1 MRALECTINGITLH
15 YEEAGQGEALLLL
28 HGWGSNLRAFNVLVP
43 ALAESYR
50 VIRLDF
56 PGFGQSAALSEPWDV
71 DRYVDTTAAFIQSL
85 GLERLSLAGHSFGG
99 RVIIKLNNRPDLPFA
114 IEKNIL
120 IDSAGILPPKTLKK
134 TLRLKIFKAGKAILS
149 LPPVKAAFPGA
160 LDSFRAF
167 FGSADYNAASG
178 PLRDTMVRVVNED
191 LEPLLPTIKRPTL
204 LIWGDRDTATP
215 LRDAHIMEEKIPD
228 AGLVVV
234 EGGEHFSF
242 LKDPGLVIAVIQSFL
257 G

>member
-1 MRALECTINGITLH
+1 MECVVNGVKLNYEMAGEGQTL
-15 YEEAGQGEALLLL
+15 LML
-28 HGWGSNLRAFNVLVP
+28 HGWGSNLQAFGCLVP
-43 ALAESYR
+43 ALTEKYR

-56 PGFGQSAALSEPWDV
+56 PGFGGSDALTEPWNV
-71 DRYVDTTAAFIQSL
+71 DRYVDATVAFIKAL
-85 GLERLSLAGHSFGG
+85 GIEKLSLAGHSFGG
-99 RVIIKLNNRPDLPFA
+99 RVIIKLNNRDDLPFV
-114 IEKNIL
+114 IDKNIL

-134 TLRLKIFKAGKAILS
+134 TVRLKTFKAGKAVLS
-149 LPPVKAAFPGA
+149 LAPVKAAFPDA
-160 LDSFRAF
+160 LDQFRAY

-191 LEPLLPTIKRPTL
+191 LEPLLPGIKRPTL
-204 LIWGDRDTATP
+204 LVWGDKDTATP
-215 LRDAHIMEEKIPD
+215 MRDAHIMEEKIPD

-242 LKDPGLVIAVIQSFL
+242 LKNPYLVTAVIESFL

>member
-1 MRALECTINGITLH
+1 MECTINGITLH

-43 ALAESYR
+43 ALAEKYR

-120 IDSAGILPPKTLKK
+120 IDSAGILPVKTLKK
-134 TLRLKIFKAGKAILS
+134 TVRQRVFKMGKAVLN
-149 LPPVKAAFPGA
+149 LPPVKAAFPDA
-160 LDSFRAF
+160 LDRFRAH
-167 FGSADYNAASG
+167 FGSADYNAATG
-178 PLRDTMVRVVNED
+178 FLRDTMVKAINED
-191 LEPLLPTIKRPTL
+191 LQPYLKNIARPTL
-204 LIWGDRDTATP
+204 LIWGDQDTATP
-215 LRDAHIMEEKIPD
+215 MRDAHIMEKEIPD

-234 EGGEHFSF
+234 KNAGHFSF
-242 LKDPGLVIAVIQSFL
+242 LKDPYLVIAVIQSFL